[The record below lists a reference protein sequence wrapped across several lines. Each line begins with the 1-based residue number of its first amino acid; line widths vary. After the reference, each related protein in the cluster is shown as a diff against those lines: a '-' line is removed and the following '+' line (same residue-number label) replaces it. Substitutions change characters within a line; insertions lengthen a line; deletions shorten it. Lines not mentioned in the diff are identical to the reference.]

1 MAPMTPR
8 LKILSGKSPVPSAC
22 GFSLLDPYP
31 PLPSLVQLQFP
42 GRVPRSAWAYLER
55 ISSLARPF
63 PPSPTLRCSH
73 RRTTTFVFILFLFL
87 VGERVGDNIA
97 CLSASASR
105 HVGRL

>member
-31 PLPSLVQLQFP
+31 PPLPSLVQLQFP

-55 ISSLARPF
+55 IFSPDLF
-63 PPSPTLRCSH
+63 PPPLPFAALTGAPLHS
-73 RRTTTFVFILFLFL
+73 FLFYFISFL
-87 VGERVGDNIA
+87 
-97 CLSASASR
+97 
-105 HVGRL
+105 GRRESWG